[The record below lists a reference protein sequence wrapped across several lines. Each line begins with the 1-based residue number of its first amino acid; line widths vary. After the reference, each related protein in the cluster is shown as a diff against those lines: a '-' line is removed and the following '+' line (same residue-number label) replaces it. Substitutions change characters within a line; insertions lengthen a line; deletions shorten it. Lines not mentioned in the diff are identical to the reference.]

1 MQNIQLECLVA
12 FLKVKKLGD
21 IKINPFINLVFFGG
35 GGGRFSLFLNKLLPK
50 RLLAP

>member
-21 IKINPFINLVFFGG
+21 IKINPFINLVFL

>member
-1 MQNIQLECLVA
+1 MA

-21 IKINPFINLVFFGG
+21 IKINPLINLGFFL
-35 GGGRFSLFLNKLLPK
+35 GGRFSLFLNKLLPK